1 MCFEVEKEILLH
13 TAKAE
18 LFCLHIITTRT
29 KLQIRYSSLSKR
41 SFKVVYLPVP
51 ETPPVPNLAFN
62 TICLLYTAFPLL
74 SLFFFALFELE
85 WSICIEF
92 DMQNRVCKHHRQLIL
107 NNNLCSTSLKVHFF
121 PRPALPFTYFP
132 FTFKFH
138 AKITVSLFKKA

>member
-18 LFCLHIITTRT
+18 LFCLHIITTHT

-51 ETPPVPNLAFN
+51 ETPRVPNLAFN

-92 DMQNRVCKHHRQLIL
+92 DMQNRVCY
-107 NNNLCSTSLKVHFF
+107 NLCSTSLKVHFF